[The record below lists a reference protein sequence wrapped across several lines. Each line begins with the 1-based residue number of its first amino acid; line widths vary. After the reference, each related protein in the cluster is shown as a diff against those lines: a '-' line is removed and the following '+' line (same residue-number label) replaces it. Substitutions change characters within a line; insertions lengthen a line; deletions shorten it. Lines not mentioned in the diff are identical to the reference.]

1 MAQIALSAISR
12 PSRTTVVKHL
22 WCACP
27 RECAHLFNMQILNP
41 KAVGPTLN
49 CAQEA
54 WKHDQV
60 QSRRFRPNRLWDF
73 TETESK
79 ACLLKLACPDPKK
92 CVVKPVTDQHW
103 GHTFMNF
110 SSQTSRARVHQH
122 MSLGS
127 QDLSSAANFW
137 IPGSAQVWLNAQI
150 PTKLKTSFARRFP
163 QWCE

>member
-1 MAQIALSAISR
+1 MCKYTVKNTKKKHMYNILYSQLSPANIMAQIALSAISSISR
-12 PSRTTVVKHL
+12 PSRTIVVKHL

-41 KAVGPTLN
+41 SAVGPTLN

-60 QSRRFRPNRLWDF
+60 QVQSRRFRPNRLWDF
-73 TETESK
+73 TETDSK

-92 CVVKPVTDQHW
+92 CVVKPVTDQNW

-110 SSQTSRARVHQH
+110 STWHPLSNKPCQSASAHV
-122 MSLGS
+122 SWKPGS
-127 QDLSSAANFW
+127 Q
-137 IPGSAQVWLNAQI
+137 
-150 PTKLKTSFARRFP
+150 
-163 QWCE
+163 